1 MRWPPAAPSE
11 GDTARV
17 GPPQLRVRA
26 APRARCRT
34 RTRAG
39 RALPT
44 VNATVL
50 GIALDRNTLSGG
62 NWTPD
67 VIRNYLDTLD
77 EALTKLTTA
86 GAQIGAMQNRLEA
99 NLQNLDV
106 MTQNI
111 TEANS
116 RIIDTDIAAETATM
130 TTQQVRQQAAAS
142 VLAQVNQLPAIALT
156 LLQ

>member
-1 MRWPPAAPSE
+1 MTGETEHLILQIGANSE
-11 GDTARV
+11 LSTNTID
-17 GPPQLRVRA
+17 L
-26 APRARCRT
+26 
-34 RTRAG
+34 G

-50 GIALDRNTLSGG
+50 GIALDKNTVSGG

-67 VIRNYLDTLD
+67 IIRNYLDTLD

-116 RIIDTDIAAETATM
+116 RIIDTDIAEETANM

>member
-1 MRWPPAAPSE
+1 
-11 GDTARV
+11 
-17 GPPQLRVRA
+17 
-26 APRARCRT
+26 
-34 RTRAG
+34 
-39 RALPT
+39 
-44 VNATVL
+44 
-50 GIALDRNTLSGG
+50 
-62 NWTPD
+62 
-67 VIRNYLDTLD
+67 
-77 EALTKLTTA
+77 
-86 GAQIGAMQNRLEA
+86 
-99 NLQNLDV
+99 

>member
-1 MRWPPAAPSE
+1 
-11 GDTARV
+11 
-17 GPPQLRVRA
+17 
-26 APRARCRT
+26 
-34 RTRAG
+34 
-39 RALPT
+39 
-44 VNATVL
+44 
-50 GIALDRNTLSGG
+50 
-62 NWTPD
+62 
-67 VIRNYLDTLD
+67 
-77 EALTKLTTA
+77 
-86 GAQIGAMQNRLEA
+86 MQNRLEA

-116 RIIDTDIAAETATM
+116 RIIDTDIAEETANM